1 MFHRN
6 LNVKSPIISK
16 KKEKRD
22 RYYVNKAILYRKIAM
37 YQARSFLLCVS
48 LSLKNG
54 LHLIRPVENKKINNT
69 VLSSLINKDI

>member
-6 LNVKSPIISK
+6 LNVKSQIIS

-48 LSLKNG
+48 LFLKNG